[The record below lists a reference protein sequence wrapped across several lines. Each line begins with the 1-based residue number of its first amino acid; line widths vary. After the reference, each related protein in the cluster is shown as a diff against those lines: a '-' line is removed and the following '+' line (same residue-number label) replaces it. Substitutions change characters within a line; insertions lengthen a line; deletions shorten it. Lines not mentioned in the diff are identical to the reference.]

1 MSKTRVI
8 SCILSS
14 SSCLKQEL
22 SLEQEM
28 KRKKEAGENV
38 DETELNIDVDVNSI
52 EIPAVPLKNTLV
64 QLYTG

>member
-1 MSKTRVI
+1 MTRNLHQI
-8 SCILSS
+8 REGKKKKI
-14 SSCLKQEL
+14 
-22 SLEQEM
+22 EQEM

-38 DETELNIDVDVNSI
+38 DKTELNIDVDVNSI

>member
-1 MSKTRVI
+1 MTRNLHQI
-8 SCILSS
+8 REGKKKKI
-14 SSCLKQEL
+14 Q
-22 SLEQEM
+22 QEM
-28 KRKKEAGENV
+28 KRKKEAGEDV

>member
-1 MSKTRVI
+1 MTRNLHQI
-8 SCILSS
+8 REGKKKKI
-14 SSCLKQEL
+14 
-22 SLEQEM
+22 EQEM
-28 KRKKEAGENV
+28 KRKKEAGEDV

>member
-1 MSKTRVI
+1 
-8 SCILSS
+8 
-14 SSCLKQEL
+14 
-22 SLEQEM
+22 M
-28 KRKKEAGENV
+28 KRKKEAGEDV